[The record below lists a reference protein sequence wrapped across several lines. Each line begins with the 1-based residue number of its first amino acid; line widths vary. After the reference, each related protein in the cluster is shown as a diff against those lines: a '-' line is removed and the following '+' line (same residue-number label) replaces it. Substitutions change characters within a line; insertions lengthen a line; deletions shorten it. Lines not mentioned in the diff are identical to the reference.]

1 MRRAGWT
8 GFWKS
13 YGDAV
18 TDGSR
23 LILAPPDHAL
33 PVRAALSALA
43 GGQVTAVELT
53 RRALAAA
60 ESCRSAVNA
69 FSVIAVEP
77 ALAAAAESGRRYRN
91 GHQRPLE
98 GLPVAVKDMIDTRG
112 IETRYGSSAYLGHV
126 PETDAGIVTA
136 LVEAGAVIIGKT
148 TTHEFAWGVTTA
160 SPDFGDT
167 LNPRHVGHIPGG
179 SSGGSAAAIA
189 YGVVTASLG
198 TDTGGSVR
206 IPAAL
211 CGVVG
216 YKPSRGMLPATGIF
230 PLARTLDHPGLIGG
244 CIDDVVLLAGALGIK
259 AADLDASVAPR
270 LGIIREIP
278 PVPLAPDVAAAF
290 DRAVERMASAFP
302 IDSSPAADLFDG
314 VFAAFAGIVLAEG
327 GMLHFGLSD
336 DETLRTR
343 YTPETRERLE
353 RARTVTIGDYAL
365 SRQVQRRFVERLT
378 HAMTS
383 VDYLVL
389 PACPCVAPR
398 RGEATVTISAWSGSV
413 REALMTYTAP
423 FNLAGFPAITI
434 PLHGPTDDL
443 PCALQVVA
451 RPGADGGMLSFA
463 RAVEALVGGDGALR
477 P

>member
-1 MRRAGWT
+1 MQNAGWT
-8 GFWKS
+8 CCWKS
-13 YGDAV
+13 CGNVV
-18 TDGSR
+18 TVGSR
-23 LILAPPDHAL
+23 RILSPQDRAL

-43 GGQVTAVELT
+43 HGRTTAVELT
-53 RRALAAA
+53 KRALIAA

-69 FSVIAVEP
+69 FSMIAGRS
-77 ALAAAAESGRRYRN
+77 ALAAAAESDRRYRS
-91 GHQRPLE
+91 GHPRRLE
-98 GLPVAVKDMIDTRG
+98 GVPVAVKDMIDTRG
-112 IETRYGSSAYLGHV
+112 IETRYGSSARLGHV
-126 PETDAGIVTA
+126 PEVDAGIVTA
-136 LVEAGAVIIGKT
+136 LAEAGAVIIGKT

-167 LNPRHVGHIPGG
+167 LNPHHVGHIPGG

-189 YGVVTASLG
+189 YGAVAASLG
-198 TDTGGSVR
+198 TDTGGSAR

-211 CGVVG
+211 CGIVG
-216 YKPSRGMLPATGIF
+216 YKPTRGELPTTGIF

-244 CIDDVVLLAGALGIK
+244 CVDDVVLLAGALGIE
-259 AADLDASVAPR
+259 AADLDASAAPR

-278 PVPLAPDVAAAF
+278 PVPLAPGVAEAF

-302 IDSSPAADLFDG
+302 IDPPPAVDLFDG
-314 VFAAFAGIVLAEG
+314 VFDAFAGIVLAEG

-353 RARTVTIGDYAL
+353 RARTLTIGDYAL
-365 SRQVQRRFVERLT
+365 CRQTQRRFVERLT
-378 HAMTS
+378 HAMTR
-383 VDYLVL
+383 VDYLIL

-398 RGEATVTISAWSGSV
+398 RGAATVTIDAWSGSV

-423 FNLAGFPAITI
+423 FNLSGFPAITI
-434 PLHGPTDDL
+434 PLAGPTDDL
-443 PCALQVVA
+443 PCALQIVA
-451 RPGADGGMLSFA
+451 RPGADRWMLSFA
-463 RAVEALVGGDGALR
+463 RAMEALAGGDGAPR